1 MKPLTAFT
9 WGYYGWGPRARDFVN
24 AVDAV
29 ERRRGKR
36 PPIFVDIRFS
46 RGARAVGFRES
57 AFEKSIGKGRYFWL
71 RKLGNAQIGSGGK
84 GIRIADRSGV
94 EELLQLV
101 TDANLQSRRV
111 IFFCACER
119 PCNCHRAVVARLL
132 VKAAARKGI
141 PLTVVE
147 WPGEAPKV
155 VTLTVPDKI
164 VRYVLHNGSRIPI
177 DKVRGKSL
185 QQFIALPWC
194 SRVTLNSGEVSIAV
208 VSGPAQLAGGWYLP
222 VIGPDISKL
231 TDNVDG
237 LKDLAVRLRKSL
249 GYRPCRE

>member
-9 WGYYGWGPRARDFVN
+9 WGYYGWGPHARDFVN
-24 AVDAV
+24 AVDAA

-46 RGARAVGFRES
+46 RSVRAVGFRES
-57 AFEKSIGKGRYFWL
+57 AFEKSIGKGRYRWL
-71 RKLGNAQIGSGGK
+71 RKLGNAQIGSGSK

-94 EELLQLV
+94 EDLLQLV
-101 TDANLQSRRV
+101 TDANRQSRRV

-119 PCNCHRAVVARLL
+119 PCNCHRTVVARLL

-147 WPGEAPKV
+147 WPGEEPKV
-155 VTLTVPDKI
+155 VTLAVPDKI
-164 VRYVLHNGSRIPI
+164 VRYVLRNGSRIPI
-177 DKVRGKSL
+177 DKVRGKNL

-194 SRVTLNSGEVSIAV
+194 SRLTLNSGEVSIAV
-208 VSGPAQLAGGWYLP
+208 VSGPAQLAGAWYLP
-222 VIGPDISKL
+222 VIGPEISKL
-231 TDNVDG
+231 TDNVDR